1 MTSLIA
7 VCGLSVLVCQE
18 PNAPVAKRAP
28 VASTSPAARASRT
41 ASSTRATKS
50 SHPTVIVVVGAV
62 GSTEYG
68 EQFTEWAA
76 KWQTAADR
84 GGAEFRSIGL
94 TKGNQQSEK
103 SQLRQLLHSESAAES
118 PSPIWLVLI
127 GHGTFDGRTSRFN
140 LRGPDVTA
148 AELSHWLSDCK
159 RPLAVINC
167 ASSSG
172 PFLRKLSARDRVII
186 TATKSGAEN
195 NFSRFGGHMATAIAD
210 PAADV
215 DQDGQT
221 SLLEAWLTAVRR
233 TNEFY
238 STEGRLTTE
247 HSLLDDNGD
256 AQGVRS
262 ELFRGVRPLRK
273 STTEPTVNAAIDGLR
288 AHQWHLVQSADEQK
302 LAPADRR
309 RRNALEIEVFQ
320 LRDAKQSMPADEYF
334 DQLEALL
341 VQLAAFY
348 EPAGRI
354 RR

>member
-1 MTSLIA
+1 M
-7 VCGLSVLVCQE
+7 
-18 PNAPVAKRAP
+18 
-28 VASTSPAARASRT
+28 
-41 ASSTRATKS
+41 
-50 SHPTVIVVVGAV
+50 
-62 GSTEYG
+62 
-68 EQFTEWAA
+68 
-76 KWQTAADR
+76 
-84 GGAEFRSIGL
+84 
-94 TKGNQQSEK
+94 
-103 SQLRQLLHSESAAES
+103 
-118 PSPIWLVLI
+118 
-127 GHGTFDGRTSRFN
+127 
-140 LRGPDVTA
+140 TA